1 MPVLLTCLEKDIRYV
16 QILQIKK
23 QEDLKKRRKKKTL
36 ITVYDDIGLTPID
49 PEIADRIDW
58 NKHHCR
64 RVCKDGG
71 PAMDCY
77 YTFKIESYRTMS
89 KACYDCPFNITDCFR
104 PHCIPADGI
113 KRSVLVVNRQLPG
126 PAIEVCQGD
135 RVIVDV
141 INLMHSE
148 STTMHWHGLHHHK
161 TPYMDGVP
169 YISQCPIPPG
179 SSFRYDYIATEI
191 GTHFWHSHIGFQRG
205 DGLFGPMIVRAPPS
219 KNWHKDLY
227 DVDEFTLTL
236 YDWIHNMG
244 SDMFLAHHHSNSDNK
259 PRNLIVNSLG
269 RYKSNNTDTNRIST
283 AMPLTTFLVKK
294 NLRYRFRLINAEFLN
309 CPIEVSVDNHTLV
322 VVSSDGRDIEPVE
335 GMIMK
340 VYVSAESL
348 VIYAGERFDFIVN
361 MSQEVNNYWI
371 RFRGLMD
378 CDKRFNSAY
387 QVAILRYENAK
398 EIDPEREISYDRPP
412 SHLPGLQVN
421 ALNKGTESNNTI
433 SIASLN
439 AMDKNDKTSIREP
452 DYQFY
457 VSYDFY
463 PKDNPHFHRE
473 GLYGFYQVRDWSQ
486 RLFTPQLN
494 NISMKLPSF
503 PLMSQ
508 RDLIDPN
515 QFCNSN
521 TVKGCDKNFCS
532 CTHVLQVKLNS
543 VVEVILI
550 DEGITYEANHPFHI
564 HGYQFRVVAMERLS
578 KYISVDHVKERDAVG
593 KINRKLDRAPLKDT
607 VTVPNSGY
615 TILRFYA
622 DNPGYWLFHCHI
634 EFHAEIGMSLV
645 FKVGDHEDMAKVPR
659 NFPRCGDWK
668 PSFDENNKLT
678 ENMVMPLPKVDP
690 SENDVSQLNELQS
703 SINKLIPLLLENR
716 RVNSSSSNFTISKS
730 LPILCIIISVLL
742 KQLYS

>member
-1 MPVLLTCLEKDIRYV
+1 MIARRLLLLL
-16 QILQIKK
+16 LQIHFLAHYCYS
-23 QEDLKKRRKKKTL
+23 EKTL

-49 PEIADRIDW
+49 PEISDRIDW
-58 NKHHCR
+58 KKHHCR
-64 RVCKDGG
+64 RFCKDGA
-71 PAMDCY
+71 PKMDCY

-89 KACYDCPFNITDCFR
+89 KACYDCPFNVTDCFR
-104 PHCIPADGI
+104 PHCVPADGI
-113 KRSVLVVNRQLPG
+113 KRSILAVNRQMPG
-126 PAIEVCQGD
+126 PSIEVCQGD
-135 RVIVDV
+135 RVIIDV
-141 INLMHSE
+141 INLLHSE

-161 TPYMDGVP
+161 TPFMDGVP

-191 GTHFWHSHIGFQRG
+191 GTHFWHSHIGLQRG
-205 DGLFGPMIVRAPPS
+205 DGLFGPIIVRAPPS

-236 YDWIHNMG
+236 YDWTHQMSTDI
-244 SDMFLAHHHSNSDNK
+244 FLAHHHSNGDNK
-259 PRNLIVNSLG
+259 PRNLIVNNLG
-269 RYKSNNTDTNRIST
+269 RYKSNMNDTNKIST
-283 AMPLTTFLVKK
+283 TMPLTTFRVKK
-294 NLRYRFRLINAEFLN
+294 NLRYRFRLINSEFLN
-309 CPIEVSVDNHTLV
+309 CPIEVSVDNHTLI

-335 GMIMK
+335 
-340 VYVSAESL
+340 AESL
-348 VIYAGERFDFIVN
+348 VNYAGERFDFIVN
-361 MSQEVNNYWI
+361 MNQEVNNYWI

-378 CDKRFNSAY
+378 CDERFFGVH

-398 EIDPEREISYDRPP
+398 EIDPEGEISYERPP
-412 SHLPGLQVN
+412 SYLPGLQVN
-421 ALNKGTESNNTI
+421 TLNKGTESNNTI

-463 PKDNPHFHRE
+463 PKNNPDFHRDD
-473 GLYGFYQVRDWSQ
+473 LYDFYQVRDRSQ
-486 RLFTPQLN
+486 QLFTPQLN

-515 QFCNSN
+515 QFCNSS
-521 TVKGCDKNFCS
+521 TVKGCDKKFCS

-550 DEGITYEANHPFHI
+550 DEGITYEANHPFHL
-564 HGYQFRVVAMERLS
+564 HGYQFRVIGMERLN
-578 KYISVDHVKERDAVG
+578 KNITVDLVKKLDADG

-607 VTVPNSGY
+607 VTVPNKGY

-634 EFHAEIGMSLV
+634 EFHAEIGMSLI
-645 FKVGDHEDMAKVPR
+645 FKVGNHEDMQQVPY

-668 PSFDENNKLT
+668 SSFDESTNISSKKTNISSKNTFTIIENSTKVNST
-678 ENMVMPLPKVDP
+678 ENDI
-690 SENDVSQLNELQS
+690 NQLNDLQS
-703 SINKLIPLLLENR
+703 SIDKLYLLLLENR
-716 RVNSSSSNFTISKS
+716 KPTSSSSNLTISTF
-730 LPILCIIISVLL
+730 LPNLYIIIFILF